1 MSRMYSAF
9 ISSVYE
15 SLLDERAEVIKCLL
29 DKRVFPICM
38 EHFTVSAN
46 ERFEEIKGYID
57 DSDFF
62 ILILGSQYGSC
73 DDEGYSWTYREF
85 LYAKSV
91 GKPILAIVCEDLA
104 ILREKP
110 EEELTEEERKQ
121 VHFWGEVGFARKMSE
136 YLPISQILG
145 QFLSP
150 EKFENA
156 IGWDRGKGD
165 LSPQALQAWQKARI
179 AYDLR
184 GTWYHVHLSDQDP
197 KYIRIG
203 WVEISQDFD
212 PENYRKL
219 HFKGTNHNLKSFD
232 QANQRIIS
240 DVTKRS
246 TWEGKYDL
254 DESGKMFG
262 IFHSRRSFNGEF
274 DNRKVE
280 VAVRRGIH
288 DFEVEVSQNERT
300 EFFNGEFHDEAPS
313 PKFGVIYMFRTEQ
326 ARVEF
331 LMENFPQSLGLE

>member
-15 SLLDERAEVIKCLL
+15 SLLDERDEVIKCLL

-38 EHFTVSAN
+38 EHFTVSAS

-73 DDEGYSWTYREF
+73 DEKGYSWTYREF
-85 LYAKSV
+85 LYAKDT
-91 GKPILAIVCEDLA
+91 GKPILAIVCDDLA
-104 ILREKP
+104 KLRLQPSETWSADEK
-110 EEELTEEERKQ
+110 KQ
-121 VHFWGEVGFARKMSE
+121 IQFWDEVGFARKISE
-136 YLPISQILG
+136 KLSISQILG

-150 EKFENA
+150 DKFENA
-156 IGWDRGKGD
+156 IGWDRGEGE
-165 LSPQALQAWQKARI
+165 LSANALAAWQGARA

-184 GTWYHVHLSDQDP
+184 GVWYHVHLSAQDP

-203 WVEISQDFD
+203 WVDISQDFD

-219 HFKGTNHNLKSFD
+219 HFKGTNHNVKSYD
-232 QANQRIIS
+232 ETNRKIIP
-240 DVTKRS
+240 DTTKRS
-246 TWEGKYDL
+246 TWEGRYDL
-254 DESGKMFG
+254 AEDGKMFG
-262 IFHSRRSFNGEF
+262 IFHSKRSFNGEF
-274 DNRKVE
+274 DNRKVD

-288 DFEVEVSQNERT
+288 DFEVEVHENERV
-300 EFFNGEFHDEAPS
+300 EFFEGEFHDEAPS

-326 ARVEF
+326 ARVEY
-331 LMENFPQSLGLE
+331 LLENYPQALGLE